1 MKNLLKIYILI
12 ITIITVASFAPVTT
26 FALGSCDSQ
35 SGKFFTSGSSGSDST
50 TTCGVYVP
58 LEPNAFVGV
67 GTGSTTSGNPLSDFL
82 TQVFNFGIAIAVTL
96 AFIMMV
102 WGGIEYMTTDSWQG
116 KDNGKKRI
124 GDALWGLGLALVSYT
139 ILWTINP
146 CLVDFAGL
154 GNSNKGCNT
163 SNTFLGIPGT
173 SSDVNVPGFSDTY
186 NSQTNTLTGVGTQN
200 ATQQTVTNNSPI
212 TTPSAS
218 PCVAPQ
224 IKNLT
229 TGNCD

>member
-35 SGKFFTSGSSGSDST
+35 SGKFFTSGSSGSDSGT
-50 TTCGVYVP
+50 PCGVYVP

-67 GTGSTTSGNPLSDFL
+67 GTGSTTSGNPLLDFL

-124 GDALWGLGLALVSYT
+124 SDALWGLGLALVSYT

-146 CLVDFAGL
+146 CLVDFV

-163 SNTFLGIPGT
+163 SNIFLNAPST
-173 SSDVNVPGFSDTY
+173 P
-186 NSQTNTLTGVGTQN
+186 QTNTPSTPTLTPTLNTQTPV
-200 ATQQTVTNNSPI
+200 ATPAPTA
-212 TTPSAS
+212 TPA
-218 PCVAPQ
+218 VQ
-224 IKNLT
+224 
-229 TGNCD
+229 

>member
-26 FALGSCDSQ
+26 FALGTCDS
-35 SGKFFTSGSSGSDST
+35 TSGLYFNNGNSGSDSSNK
-50 TTCGVYVP
+50 CSVYVP
-58 LEPNAFVGV
+58 VEPAAFIGVGV
-67 GTGSTTSGNPLSDFL
+67 TNSITSLSDFL

-102 WGGIEYMTTDSWQG
+102 WGGIEYMTTDSWEG

-154 GNSNKGCNT
+154 GKGVGCNT
-163 SNTFLGIPGT
+163 ANTFLSSNNST
-173 SSDVNVPGFSDTY
+173 SSDVLNYSFSDLY
-186 NSQTNTLTGVGTQN
+186 NGTTTLTPGTTEAGAN
-200 ATQQTVTNNSPI
+200 AVKNAGPVNPNPTLTCTPPALPDI
-212 TTPSAS
+212 TGTK
-218 PCVAPQ
+218 CE
-224 IKNLT
+224 
-229 TGNCD
+229 